1 MSMKRNLLFLSI
13 ALALSF
19 PAYAESPELAELR
32 EEIRRMKQE
41 YENRIRVL
49 EERLQSAGP
58 AAAKPAT
65 PADTPASTART
76 AATGVAGYGANVG
89 LVLNA
94 RHASLQRDPA
104 TYALPGFLLPKE
116 AGPGQRGLALGESE
130 LSIEGNIDPHF
141 FGSATLAYATEGAET
156 KTHLEEA
163 YVATTALP
171 HGFTV
176 KGGRFNSRIGYLNEF
191 HRHADDFTDRP
202 LPYRAMLANRG
213 GDAGVYADDGLQVR
227 WVAPTETF
235 FELGAEL
242 FRGESFPA
250 GGARRD
256 GQGAVTAFAHLGGD
270 IGVEHSWRAG
280 LSTLHAEAGARA
292 SGDDRFTGTGRLWIA
307 DFIWKWAPDGNPRTR
322 QLKLQA
328 EYFRRHEQGL
338 FNGQGYAGT
347 QNGWYAQ
354 AVYRFLPRWSAGLRE
369 DRLSSSNRGATV
381 AGSALDNLGHSPRR
395 DSLMLEYAP
404 SEFSRVRLQ
413 YNRDRSRVVA
423 DNQWY
428 LQYIMSLG
436 AHRPHSY

>member
-1 MSMKRNLLFLSI
+1 MSRTLLGLAV
-13 ALALSF
+13 ALALTA
-19 PAYAESPELAELR
+19 PAYAQSPELNELRAELS
-32 EEIRRMKQE
+32 RMRQD
-41 YENRIRVL
+41 YEDRIRQL
-49 EERLQSAGP
+49 EERLNRVEPAIAAKQPETP
-58 AAAKPAT
+58 AA
-65 PADTPASTART
+65 TAR
-76 AATGVAGYGANVG
+76 ADAGRGLHGANVG

-94 RHASLQRDPA
+94 RYASLKRDPA

-130 LSIEGNIDPHF
+130 LAVEGNIDPYF

-163 YVATTALP
+163 YIATTALP

-256 GQGAVTAFAHLGGD
+256 GQGVHTVFAHIGGD
-270 IGVEHSWRAG
+270 IGQEHSWRAG
-280 LSTLHAEAGARA
+280 LSALNAKADARA
-292 SGDDRFTGTGRLWIA
+292 SGENRFTGDSRLWVA
-307 DFIWKWAPDGNPRTR
+307 DLVWKWAPDGNPRAR

-328 EYFRRHEQGL
+328 EYFRRNEQGL
-338 FNGQGYAGT
+338 FNSEGYAGT

-354 AVYRFLPRWSAGLRE
+354 AVYRFVPRWSAGLRE
-369 DRLSSSNRGATV
+369 DRLSSNNRGGTV
-381 AGSALDNLGHSPRR
+381 AGSTLDSLGHTPRR
-395 DSLMLEYAP
+395 TSLMLDYAP
-404 SEFSRVRLQ
+404 SEFSRLRLQ
-413 YNRDRSRVVA
+413 YNRDQSQAEA

-436 AHRPHSY
+436 AHRAHSY

>member
-1 MSMKRNLLFLSI
+1 MSRTLLGLAI
-13 ALALSF
+13 ALALTA
-19 PAYAESPELAELR
+19 PAHAQSPDLVELR

-58 AAAKPAT
+58 AAAEA
-65 PADTPASTART
+65 PASAART
-76 AATGVAGYGANVG
+76 AATTGPAGHGANVS

-94 RHASLQRDPA
+94 RYASLQRNPA

-163 YVATTALP
+163 YIATTALP

-176 KGGRFNSRIGYLNEF
+176 KGGRFQSRIGYLNEF

-256 GQGAVTAFAHLGGD
+256 GQGVHTVFAHVGGD
-270 IGVEHSWRAG
+270 IGQEHSWRAG
-280 LSTLHAEAGARA
+280 LSALNAKADARA
-292 SGDDRFTGTGRLWIA
+292 SGENRFTGDSRLWIA
-307 DFIWKWAPDGNPRTR
+307 DLVWKWAPDGNPRAR

-328 EYFRRHEQGL
+328 EYFRRNEQGL
-338 FNGQGYAGT
+338 FNDQGYTGT

-354 AVYRFLPRWSAGLRE
+354 TVYRFLPRWSAGLRE
-369 DRLSSSNRGATV
+369 DRLSSSNRGNTV

-395 DSLMLEYAP
+395 HSLMLDYAP

-413 YNRDRSRVVA
+413 YNRDHSRVVA